1 MSSISSSTRML
12 FEVEASVAP
21 AATGS
26 GVLAM
31 ITLVVPEDGSADTDS
46 LRSAGDEAAI
56 VFDAAT
62 RDTLELRNEL
72 ALKLLCD
79 A

>member
-1 MSSISSSTRML
+1 ML

-31 ITLVVPEDGSADTDS
+31 ITLLVVPEDGSADTDS
-46 LRSAGDEAAI
+46 LRSAGDEAGI
-56 VFDAAT
+56 VFDAVA
-62 RDTLELRNEL
+62 RDTLELRSEL